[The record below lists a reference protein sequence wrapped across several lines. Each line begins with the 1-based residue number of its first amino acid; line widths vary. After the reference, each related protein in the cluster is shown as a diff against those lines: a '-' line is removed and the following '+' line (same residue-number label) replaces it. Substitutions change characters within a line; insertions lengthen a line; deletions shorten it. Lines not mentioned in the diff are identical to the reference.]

1 MTKLADSSVGD
12 TPLTESQKVLA
23 RGLYDLTRAIL
34 EGMRAHGH
42 KSPPVSYLATFL
54 LVVEEQGLSVEEYAG
69 RAKRSASV
77 ISRHL
82 LDIGDRNRKGE
93 PGLGLVT
100 SRPNPNNR
108 RRLEYLLTPKGRALA
123 KQIKLA
129 VERIQEEMRSVSKS
143 SGEATKPPP
152 SPD

>member
-1 MTKLADSSVGD
+1 M
-12 TPLTESQKVLA
+12 
-23 RGLYDLTRAIL
+23 
-34 EGMRAHGH
+34 
-42 KSPPVSYLATFL
+42 
-54 LVVEEQGLSVEEYAG
+54 EEYAG

-129 VERIQEEMRSVSKS
+129 LERIQEEMRSVSKS

-152 SPD
+152 SPDLSSSASANANNVLASPTPETGVAFHVAADARKALPAHYQV